1 MLNMAILRIYIKAI
15 FASVGIRFLRGGE
28 MTRRDGSSGEGQKK
42 RKKRGEDFP
51 YWSLSTGLS
60 NEPYVSSATNVN
72 TFLVFS
78 KRCSPTV
85 SCRRKNRKNTFSSE

>member
-1 MLNMAILRIYIKAI
+1 MGGKRQK
-15 FASVGIRFLRGGE
+15 VKGRREGE

-60 NEPYVSSATNVN
+60 NEPYVSSATNDN

-85 SCRRKNRKNTFSSE
+85 SCRRKNRKNTFSSEQSEVNEVKI